1 MVDFD
6 SPRPLECKHL
16 ARRGTGWEDWRQ
28 VHGSVIQIDLRGEK
42 VWIQHDGTEGGIAED
57 LVEAGIPREHIVLAF
72 QGPEVRRHTGFAV
85 A

>member
-42 VWIQHDGTEGGIAED
+42 VWIQHDGTEVGVAHE
-57 LVEAGIPREHIVLAF
+57 LEATGTPREQIVLGF
-72 QGPEVRRHTGFAV
+72 HHPSKRKHTPYQV